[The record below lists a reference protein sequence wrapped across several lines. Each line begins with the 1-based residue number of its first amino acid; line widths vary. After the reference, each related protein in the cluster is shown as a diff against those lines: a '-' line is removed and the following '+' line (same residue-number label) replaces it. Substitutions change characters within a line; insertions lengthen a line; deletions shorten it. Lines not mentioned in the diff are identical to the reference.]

1 MTGAAVLL
9 ALLGATTFW
18 LTLAIAHCKPH
29 KAPQSD
35 EHPDPGTI

>member
-1 MTGAAVLL
+1 VTGAAVLL
-9 ALLGATTFW
+9 ALLAAITFW
-18 LTLAIAHCKPH
+18 LTLAHAHRRPH